1 MSRRIIYLW
10 SVIAASLLISACA
23 TTEED
28 PTKDWSPQR
37 FYVEAKNAFA
47 AGNKE
52 TAIKYFEQ
60 LEARYPY
67 GRYAEQAQLEV
78 AYVYY
83 KHEEPEL
90 ALSAANRFIR
100 LHPTHANIDYV
111 YYLKG
116 LINFN
121 NRGGTLGRMLG
132 IETDVADRDP
142 RAARE
147 AFNTF
152 RELVNKF
159 PRSRYA
165 PDARK
170 RAAYLLDS
178 LARHEIKVAQYYL
191 KRKAHTATLNRCKII
206 LEKYQRTR
214 SVEDALGIMAVT
226 YGEIGLDDLR
236 KDTLRVL
243 SKNFPNSDYLKAGAA
258 DLARTKEFS

>member
-1 MSRRIIYLW
+1 MLSKYLILTLFAIG
-10 SVIAASLLISACA
+10 VAGCA
-23 TTEED
+23 TTDID

-37 FYVEAKNAFA
+37 FYMEAKQAYN
-47 AGNKE
+47 NNNYE
-52 TAIKYFEQ
+52 TAIKHYET

-83 KHEEPEL
+83 KQEEPEL
-90 ALSAANRFIR
+90 ALAACNRFIR
-100 LHPTHANIDYV
+100 LHPTHANVDYM

-152 RELVNKF
+152 RDLLKKF
-159 PRSRYA
+159 PNSRYA
-165 PDARK
+165 RDARD
-170 RAAYLLDS
+170 RANFLLDS
-178 LARHEIKVAQYYL
+178 LARYEIKVANYYFE
-191 KRKAHTATLNRCKII
+191 RHAYTAAINRCKTV
-206 LEKYQRTR
+206 LEKYQRTKAT
-214 SVEDALGIMAVT
+214 EDALGIMANS
-226 YGEIGLDDLR
+226 YSKLKLKQLE
-236 KDTLRVL
+236 KDTRRILN
-243 SKNFPNSDYLKAGAA
+243 KNFPKSRYLNTSSQG
-258 DLARTKEFS
+258 